1 MALKTICN
9 RRTTFSCSM
18 RLMRRYVAKHS
29 GENIRCQ
36 WKNSDYCLD
45 KLSIYFHTTTN
56 VIRHF
61 MEQLFASVSTLGFH
75 FTSGNPI
82 SRNTRLVWFYCLFS
96 FVLFT
101 RRWIFF
107 HISRKRLFP
116 KSKGKSLLKRSPVS
130 HFYLLFFYIFY
141 ILQTTWVR
149 SRMTPAPASQK
160 KEISYFLR
168 DWLF

>member
-1 MALKTICN
+1 MKKFELLPWQIKYLLP
-9 RRTTFSCSM
+9 FP
-18 RLMRRYVAKHS
+18 
-29 GENIRCQ
+29 
-36 WKNSDYCLD
+36 
-45 KLSIYFHTTTN
+45 TTN

-149 SRMTPAPASQK
+149 SRMTPPPPLLK
-160 KEISYFLR
+160 KRKFLISCGIGCFNFALFMCLVLLLR
-168 DWLF
+168 H